1 MAYVSLQDV
10 KKTYGVGE
18 ATIHAADGVSFEIE
32 KGEFAVIVGPR
43 GAGSTSSAAWIA
55 PAADTF
61 GWTAGMWRSSPR
73 AS

>member
-32 KGEFAVIVGPR
+32 K
-43 GAGSTSSAAWIA
+43 
-55 PAADTF
+55 DTF
-61 GWTAGMWRSSPR
+61 GWMDGTWRSSPR